1 MLGVTG
7 SGASHVRFRFE
18 SSRGSAAALTF
29 RLPLQREAHRQVS
42 SGHFSRHYQLH
53 FTHFYTR
60 HRRYLDPVRE
70 GDNSLS
76 TLNLERSLRSSLS
89 DVMATQTTPQSATSK
104 RPGKMASSQSLNHL
118 LNFTLP
124 PRQTHQ
130 YQSMPRRKRTTN
142 QQVWNKERE

>member
-60 HRRYLDPVRE
+60 HRRYLDLVRE
-70 GDNSLS
+70 GDNSLP
-76 TLNLERSLRSSLS
+76 TLNLERSLS